1 MPSAAPIVSVRDLVK
16 CYGDVR
22 AVDGV
27 SFDVYG
33 GEILVI
39 LGPSGC
45 GKSTTLRT
53 LAGLERPDSGE
64 IVLNGKVVSD
74 PGKGIFVPPEKRNTG
89 MVFQSFAIWPHMTC
103 GDQVALPL
111 KVRGHPRQDR
121 RERVRK
127 MLEFVDLGGLEE
139 RNGTDLSGG
148 QQQRLS
154 LARALVYEPDLLL
167 LDEPLS
173 NLDAQL
179 RQQMRVEL
187 KGLQAKLKATFLFV
201 THDQVEAMTLADRIL
216 VMRDGRIQQLGS
228 PGELYKDPVNPFVH
242 AFLGKSI
249 HLDAERVDADGA
261 AYARLADGCRLALP
275 DAGAGSAEAAD
286 AGGQHTV
293 GQDTVDQGARGQ
305 DAGVV
310 PAGGR
315 LMVGLRPEDLE
326 LAGVVRE
333 PQANEIVAAVRNVIY
348 LGDRYELALET
359 CGVEFVISME
369 DDSRVTGDEVLLRVK
384 DGRLKVWP
392 A

>member
-1 MPSAAPIVSVRDLVK
+1 MPSSTPIVSVRNLVK
-16 CYGDVR
+16 SYGDVR

-45 GKSTTLRT
+45 GKSTTLRA

-64 IVLNGKVVSD
+64 IVLSGKVVSD
-74 PGKGIFVPPEKRNTG
+74 PARGIFVPPEKRNTG
-89 MVFQSFAIWPHMTC
+89 MVFQSFAIWPHMTV

-111 KVRGHPRQDR
+111 KVRRYPRQDR
-121 RERVRK
+121 RERVEK
-127 MLEFVDLGGLEE
+127 MLQFVDLGGLDD
-139 RNGTDLSGG
+139 RNGTALSGG

-187 KGLQAKLKATFLFV
+187 KSLQAKLKATFLFV

-228 PGELYKDPVNPFVH
+228 PGELYKDPENPFVH

-249 HLDAERVDADGA
+249 HLDAERIDAEGA

-275 DAGAGSAEAAD
+275 DAGAMG
-286 AGGQHTV
+286 AGT
-293 GQDTVDQGARGQ
+293 
-305 DAGVV
+305 
-310 PAGGR
+310 R
-315 LMVGLRPEDLE
+315 LTVGLRPEDLE
-326 LAGVVRE
+326 LAGESRE
-333 PQANEIVAAVRNVIY
+333 PQANEIRAGVRNVIY
-348 LGDRYELALET
+348 LGDRYEIALET
-359 CGVEFVISME
+359 CGVEFVISLE
-369 DDSRVTGDEVLLRVK
+369 DHSQIHGDNVLLRVK

>member
-1 MPSAAPIVSVRDLVK
+1 MTVPVPSAAPIVSVRDLVK

-64 IVLNGKVVSD
+64 IVLSGKVVSA
-74 PGKGIFVPPEKRNTG
+74 PEKGIFVPPEKRNTG

-187 KGLQAKLKATFLFV
+187 KGLQAKLEATFLFV

-249 HLDAERVDADGA
+249 HLDAERMDEEGA
-261 AYARLADGCRLALP
+261 AYARLVDGCRLALP
-275 DAGAGSAEAAD
+275 DAGA
-286 AGGQHTV
+286 
-293 GQDTVDQGARGQ
+293 
-305 DAGVV
+305 V
-310 PAGGR
+310 PAGGS

-326 LAGVVRE
+326 LVGEARE
-333 PQANEIVAAVRNVIY
+333 PGSGELRAAVRNLIY

-359 CGVEFVISME
+359 CGVEFVISLE
-369 DDSRVTGDEVLLRVK
+369 DGSRVSGDQVLLRVK

-392 A
+392 T

>member
-1 MPSAAPIVSVRDLVK
+1 MPSSPIVSVRNLVK
-16 CYGDVR
+16 SYGDVR

-64 IVLNGKVVSD
+64 IVLSGKVVSD
-74 PGKGIFVPPEKRNTG
+74 PARGIFVPPEKRNTG
-89 MVFQSFAIWPHMTC
+89 MVFQSFAIWPHMTV

-111 KVRGHPRQDR
+111 KVRGHSRKDR
-121 RERVRK
+121 LERVGK
-127 MLEFVDLGGLEE
+127 MLDFVDLGGLDA
-139 RNGTDLSGG
+139 RNGTELSGG

-228 PGELYKDPVNPFVH
+228 PGELYKDPDNPFVH

-249 HLDAERVDADGA
+249 HFDAERVDVDGM

-275 DAGAGSAEAAD
+275 EAK
-286 AGGQHTV
+286 GEGL
-293 GQDTVDQGARGQ
+293 GE
-305 DAGVV
+305 
-310 PAGGR
+310 R

-326 LAGVVRE
+326 LVAEARDAR
-333 PQANEIVAAVRNVIY
+333 ANEIPATVRNVIY
-348 LGDRYELALET
+348 LGDRYEIALET
-359 CGVEFVISME
+359 CGVEFVISLE
-369 DDSRVTGDEVLLRVK
+369 DDSPIGGDRVLLRVK

-392 A
+392 T

>member
-1 MPSAAPIVSVRDLVK
+1 MPSSTPIVSVRNLVK
-16 CYGDVR
+16 SYGDVR

-45 GKSTTLRT
+45 GKSTTLRA

-64 IVLNGKVVSD
+64 IVLSGKVVSD
-74 PGKGIFVPPEKRNTG
+74 PARGIFVPPEKRNTG
-89 MVFQSFAIWPHMTC
+89 MVFQSFAIWPHMTV

-111 KVRGHPRQDR
+111 KVRRYPRQDR
-121 RERVRK
+121 RERVEK
-127 MLEFVDLGGLEE
+127 MLQFVDLGGLDD
-139 RNGTDLSGG
+139 RNGTALSGG

-187 KGLQAKLKATFLFV
+187 KSLQAKLKATFLFV

-228 PGELYKDPVNPFVH
+228 PGELYKDPENPFVH

-249 HLDAERVDADGA
+249 HFDAEHVDVDGA

-275 DAGAGSAEAAD
+275 QAKGEGF
-286 AGGQHTV
+286 
-293 GQDTVDQGARGQ
+293 
-305 DAGVV
+305 
-310 PAGGR
+310 GGR

-326 LAGVVRE
+326 LVAEARDAR
-333 PQANEIVAAVRNVIY
+333 ANEIPATVRNVIY
-348 LGDRYELALET
+348 LGDRYEIALET
-359 CGVEFVISME
+359 CGVEFVISLE
-369 DDSRVTGDEVLLRVK
+369 DDSPIGGDRVLLRVK

-392 A
+392 T

>member
-1 MPSAAPIVSVRDLVK
+1 MPSSAPIVSVRNLVK
-16 CYGDVR
+16 NYGDVR

-64 IVLNGKVVSD
+64 IVLNGRVVSD
-74 PGKGIFVPPEKRNTG
+74 PENGIFVPPEKRNTG
-89 MVFQSFAIWPHMTC
+89 MVFQSFAIWPHMTV

-111 KVRGHPRQDR
+111 KVRGFPRQDR
-121 RERVRK
+121 RDRVAK
-127 MLEFVDLGGLEE
+127 MLDFVDLGGLDE

-228 PGELYKDPVNPFVH
+228 PGELYREPVSPFVH

-249 HLDAERVDADGA
+249 HLEAERVNADGA
-261 AYARLADGCRLALP
+261 ACARLADGSRLALP
-275 DAGAGSAEAAD
+275 DREAGE
-286 AGGQHTV
+286 T
-293 GQDTVDQGARGQ
+293 
-305 DAGVV
+305 GV
-310 PAGGR
+310 R
-315 LMVGLRPEDLE
+315 LRVGLRPEDLE
-326 LAGVVRE
+326 LAGERRE
-333 PQANEIVAAVRNVIY
+333 PQVNEMLAAVRNVIY

-359 CGVEFVISME
+359 CGVEFVLSLE
-369 DDSRVTGDEVLLRVK
+369 DGSRVRGDSVLLRVK

>member
-1 MPSAAPIVSVRDLVK
+1 MPPSAPIVSVRNLVK
-16 CYGDVR
+16 SYGDVR

-53 LAGLERPDSGE
+53 LAGLERPDAGA

-74 PGKGIFVPPEKRNTG
+74 PAKGIFVPPEKRNTG
-89 MVFQSFAIWPHMTC
+89 MVFQSFAIWPHMTV

-111 KVRGHPRQDR
+111 KVRGYPRQDR
-121 RERVRK
+121 RERVEK
-127 MLEFVDLGGLEE
+127 MLDFVDLGGLDA

-228 PGELYKDPVNPFVH
+228 PGELYKHPGNPFVH

-249 HLDAERVDADGA
+249 HLDAERVEVDGA
-261 AYARLADGCRLALP
+261 AYARLDDGCRLALR
-275 DAGAGSAEAAD
+275 DD
-286 AGGQHTV
+286 
-293 GQDTVDQGARGQ
+293 
-305 DAGVV
+305 GVE
-310 PAGGR
+310 GTGKR
-315 LMVGLRPEDLE
+315 LKLGLRPEDLE
-326 LAGVVRE
+326 LVAESRE
-333 PQANEIVAAVRNVIY
+333 PRSNEIRAAVRNVIY
-348 LGDRYELALET
+348 LGDRYEIALAA
-359 CGVEFVISME
+359 CGVEFVISLE
-369 DDSRVTGDEVLLRVK
+369 DDSPIHGDDVLLRVK
-384 DGRLKVWP
+384 DERLKAWP

>member
-1 MPSAAPIVSVRDLVK
+1 MPSSAIVSVRNLVK
-16 CYGDVR
+16 SYGDVR

-64 IVLNGKVVSD
+64 IVLSGKVVSD
-74 PGKGIFVPPEKRNTG
+74 PARGIFVPPEKRNTG
-89 MVFQSFAIWPHMTC
+89 MVFQSFAIWPHMTV

-111 KVRGHPRQDR
+111 KVRGHSRQDR
-121 RERVRK
+121 LERVGK
-127 MLEFVDLGGLEE
+127 MLDFVDLGGLDA
-139 RNGTDLSGG
+139 RNGTELSGG

-228 PGELYKDPVNPFVH
+228 PGELYKDPDNPFVH

-249 HLDAERVDADGA
+249 HFDAERVDVDGM

-275 DAGAGSAEAAD
+275 EAK
-286 AGGQHTV
+286 GEGL
-293 GQDTVDQGARGQ
+293 GE
-305 DAGVV
+305 
-310 PAGGR
+310 R

-326 LAGVVRE
+326 LVAEARDAR
-333 PQANEIVAAVRNVIY
+333 ANEIPATVRNVIY
-348 LGDRYELALET
+348 LGDRYEIALET
-359 CGVEFVISME
+359 CGVEFVISLE
-369 DDSRVTGDEVLLRVK
+369 DDSPIGGDRVLLRVK

-392 A
+392 T

>member
-1 MPSAAPIVSVRDLVK
+1 MAVPSAAPIVSVRDLVK

-64 IVLNGKVVSD
+64 IVLNGKVVSA
-74 PGKGIFVPPEKRNTG
+74 PEKGIFVPPEKRNTG
-89 MVFQSFAIWPHMTC
+89 MVFQSFAIWPHMTV

-111 KVRGHPRQDR
+111 KVRGHSRQDR
-121 RERVRK
+121 RERVAK
-127 MLEFVDLGGLEE
+127 MLDFVDLGGLDE

-228 PGELYKDPVNPFVH
+228 PGELYNEPKNPFVH

-249 HLDAERVDADGA
+249 HLEAERVDADGA
-261 AYARLADGCRLALP
+261 AYAQLADGRRLTLP
-275 DAGAGSAEAAD
+275 DAGPAPAA
-286 AGGQHTV
+286 
-293 GQDTVDQGARGQ
+293 
-305 DAGVV
+305 
-310 PAGGR
+310 GR

-326 LAGVVRE
+326 LLGEARE
-333 PQANEIVAAVRNVIY
+333 PGAGELRAAVLNVIY

-359 CGVEFVISME
+359 CGVEFVISLE
-369 DDSRVTGDEVLLRVK
+369 DDSRVAATKSCSASRT
-384 DGRLKVWP
+384 DG
-392 A
+392 